1 MVVLKGWCS
10 SGERKWSGT
19 NPRASLNF
27 LDFLATLFRAAQK
40 TYRILTMAP
49 AAQKRQWKNE
59 AGERRP
65 KKKVKRVK
73 KQDDYYSSSE
83 DEADGV
89 TQRASDAPK
98 HMPKRVAKVAETE
111 PTGGN
116 SLPLGERV
124 PGKNTTSRREKKS
137 VPRPKPILKKAA
149 PVQISK
155 ATAPPAA
162 SDSEEE
168 EEDEEDDAG
177 VAVGDLE
184 TNTALNMNVDES
196 SADDLEDED
205 DEPNLDD
212 VASSAE
218 DSEAGDSES
227 EGSVATS
234 QASSTNPRKQKK
246 RNDPDAFATSIT
258 KILSTKLSS
267 AKRQDPVLSRSK
279 SALEANKA
287 LADSKLEAKARA
299 QIKSEK
305 RAALEKGRVKDVLGL
320 ETAEVDTGAVLEEEK
335 RLKKIAQ
342 RGVVFM
348 FNAVRKAQISA
359 EEERRKLQGEGVVG
373 MKKREERV
381 NEMSKQGFLD
391 LISSG
396 GKQQQKQVGA
406 MEEA

>member
-1 MVVLKGWCS
+1 
-10 SGERKWSGT
+10 
-19 NPRASLNF
+19 
-27 LDFLATLFRAAQK
+27 LFRAAQK
-40 TYRILTMAP
+40 IFRILTMAP

-83 DEADGV
+83 DEADGA

-98 HMPKRVAKVAETE
+98 NMPKRVAKVVETE

-155 ATAPPAA
+155 ATAPQAA
-162 SDSEEE
+162 SDSEED

-212 VASSAE
+212 AASSGE

-258 KILSTKLSS
+258 KILSTKLST